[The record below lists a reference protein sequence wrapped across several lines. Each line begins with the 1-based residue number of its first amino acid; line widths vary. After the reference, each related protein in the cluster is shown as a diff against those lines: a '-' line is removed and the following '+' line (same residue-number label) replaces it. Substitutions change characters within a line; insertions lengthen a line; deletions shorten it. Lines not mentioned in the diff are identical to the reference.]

1 MVESHPGFRTQTG
14 LHADGGAQT
23 DQRHSPSPAETPLVD
38 MTGDTDDADLE
49 AHIHGF
55 LTALGE
61 RQKPC
66 IPTRLAEI
74 DQPNPGDA
82 EDFRRYVGDLKRA
95 YGLGLLDMYR
105 RIESHGRALCGLTAE
120 AEIAERVQQIMALVA
135 QDGEDVPKI
144 LASFDNAATQLNSL
158 AIVQLFTTIQ
168 GASVAGL
175 PRQAQRDALIL
186 DLTAYCLARFPP
198 SEDD

>member
-1 MVESHPGFRTQTG
+1 
-14 LHADGGAQT
+14 
-23 DQRHSPSPAETPLVD
+23 

-61 RQKPC
+61 RPEEL

-82 EDFRRYVGDLKRA
+82 EDFRRYVSDLKMA

-105 RIESHGRALCGLTAE
+105 RIESHGRAICGLTDE
-120 AEIAERVQQIMALVA
+120 AEIIERVERIMTLVA
-135 QDGEDVPKI
+135 LDGADVPKI
-144 LASFDNAATQLNSL
+144 LASFEEAANQLNPL
-158 AIVQLFTTIQ
+158 TIVRLLMTIQ
-168 GASVAGL
+168 GASAGEL
-175 PRQAQRDALIL
+175 PRQALRDELIL
-186 DLTAYCLARFPP
+186 DLTTYCLTRFPP
-198 SEDD
+198 SENG